1 MKIKQIIGA
10 LSLKEVPKKL
20 VVIGGGVIGLELG
33 SVYARLGSQVEV
45 VEFANKILPPF
56 DNEVSSEFLKILKK
70 QKLTFHLSTKVVG
83 GSVNGDIVNLIV
95 EDVKVK
101 IKIKFKTLNIRLEIK
116 EKSMLIMY

>member
-83 GSVNGDIVNLIV
+83 GSVNGDNVNLIV

-101 IKIKFKTLNIRLEIK
+101 IKIKFKTLN
-116 EKSMLIMY
+116 Y